1 MKVYE
6 AFPRHRI
13 YFWLQIDWRTVVKF
27 LFGILIL
34 QYMVSPLEVFAFQIK
49 FRNSGY
55 GWQFVLQRA
64 PTRDLIE
71 TDQTK
76 GSNNSPPKCFSSCL
90 YWKCMNIN

>member
-6 AFPRHRI
+6 AFARHRI
-13 YFWLQIDWRTVVKF
+13 YFWFTMS
-27 LFGILIL
+27 G
-34 QYMVSPLEVFAFQIK
+34 VSLDFFAFQIK

-55 GWQFVLQRA
+55 GSQFVLRRA

-76 GSNNSPPKCFSSCL
+76 DSNNSPPKCFSSFL
-90 YWKCMNIN
+90 YWKYMNIN